1 MIITRKIRITSD
13 NKQFWEYIRDV
24 QYKTFKAANIAMQ
37 ALYYRDVVE
46 GELLTKLQEAS
57 PSENVKEARK
67 TVQKLLYKQDQGVF
81 DRSKQNAA
89 YQAISLDIQN
99 PSYVKSSLAD
109 QVWKHYQADYKNV
122 MSGNAT
128 QRTYKRNMPIPYTK
142 SAFQDIT
149 EEGMT
154 LAGLFEVV
162 FLFGRDRQG
171 NRSFIE
177 RIIDGTY
184 TLCDSQIKLDGKKCF
199 WLLCVRIPEQEK
211 PLLESVEAIADIS
224 FLCPVLITA
233 SNQKG
238 IITVGPTDEITHLR
252 LQLNARYET
261 LQGKL
266 VTARGGHGR
275 KRKLKAID
283 AFHELEKRAA
293 KTVSHAISKRV
304 VDEVLKTRAA
314 TLHIRTAP
322 IPDDSEVKKFR
333 LRFWGYHELA
343 SQIQYKAK
351 KYGIKVVWKEK
362 SE

>member
-24 QYKTFKAANIAMQ
+24 QYQVFKAANTAMQ

-46 GELLTKLQEAS
+46 AELFQKLQQEH
-57 PSENVKEARK
+57 PSEGVKEARK
-67 TVQKLLYKQDQGVF
+67 TVQTLLYKKDQGVY

-89 YQAISLDIQN
+89 YQAITLTIKN
-99 PSYVKSSLAD
+99 PSYVKAALAD
-109 QVWKHYQADYKNV
+109 QVHKHYQADYKKV

-142 SAFQDIT
+142 TAFQDIT

-154 LAGLFEVV
+154 LAGLYQVL
-162 FLFGRDRQG
+162 FLFGSDRQG
-171 NRSFIE
+171 NKSFIQ
-177 RIIDGTY
+177 RILDGTY
-184 TLCDSQIKLDGKKCF
+184 ELCDSQIKLDGKKCY

-211 PLLESVEAIADIS
+211 PLLPDVEAIADIS

-238 IITVGPTDEITHLR
+238 TITVGPTDEITHLR
-252 LQLNARYET
+252 LQLNSRYEA

-266 VTARGGHGR
+266 VTSKGGHGR
-275 KRKLKAID
+275 KRKLKALD
-283 AFHELEKRAA
+283 DFHELEKRAA

>member
-1 MIITRKIRITSD
+1 MIITRKIRITSE
-13 NKQFWEYIRDV
+13 NKLFWEYIRDV
-24 QYKTFKAANIAMQ
+24 QYQTFRAANTAMQ

-46 GELLTKLQEAS
+46 AELLQKLQQEH

-67 TVQKLLYKQDQGVF
+67 TVQTLLYKKDQGVY

-89 YQAISLDIQN
+89 YQAITLNIQN
-99 PSYVKSSLAD
+99 PSYVKSALAD
-109 QVWKHYQADYKNV
+109 QVHKHYQADFKKV

-128 QRTYKRNMPIPYTK
+128 QRTYKRNMPIPYAK

-149 EEGMT
+149 PEGMT
-154 LAGLFEVV
+154 LAGLFQVL
-162 FLFGRDRQG
+162 FLFGSDRQG

-177 RIIDGTY
+177 RILDGTY
-184 TLCDSQIKLDGKKCF
+184 ELCDSQVKLEGKKCY

-211 PLLESVEAIADIS
+211 PLLPDVEAVADIS
-224 FLCPVLITA
+224 FLCPVLISA
-233 SNQKG
+233 SNQKT
-238 IITVGPTDEITHLR
+238 IIPVGSADEIMHLR
-252 LQLNARYET
+252 LQLNSRFQA

-275 KRKLKAID
+275 KRKLKALQE
-283 AFHELEKRAA
+283 FHELEKRVA
-293 KTVSHAISKRV
+293 KTVSHTISKRV
-304 VDEVLKTRAA
+304 VDEVLKTRAGV
-314 TLHIRTAP
+314 LHIRTAP

-351 KYGIKVVWKEK
+351 KYSIKVVWKEK